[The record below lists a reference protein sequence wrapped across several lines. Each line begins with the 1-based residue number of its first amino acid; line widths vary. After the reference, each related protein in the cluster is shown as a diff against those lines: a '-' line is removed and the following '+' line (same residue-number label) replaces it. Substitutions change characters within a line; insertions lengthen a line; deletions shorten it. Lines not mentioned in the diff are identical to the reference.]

1 MDKQKFP
8 SRSLIL
14 KRGTSEQI
22 KNLIFPMGELVLD
35 ITNMR
40 LVVGD
45 GKTKGGIAMA
55 RLADTKTKR
64 GQ

>member
-22 KNLIFPMGELVLD
+22 KNLILPMGELVLD

>member
-1 MDKQKFP
+1 MTDIR
-8 SRSLIL
+8 RSLIL

-22 KNLIFPMGELVLD
+22 QVRVFPMGELVLD

-45 GKTKGGIAMA
+45 GETKGGIPVAK
-55 RLADTKTKR
+55 LSDIKGK
-64 GQ
+64 